1 MLSTKEITKMCK
13 GTKITS
19 RVDLY
24 KTTKSVSKSSQQQK
38 CRGAVLRSAGEQCC
52 EISQPAKFRNPAK
65 FPLCLPSLLNFC
77 SKSPLVR
84 SCIFEFGSGS
94 SCLNQIEDNEV
105 FGLQNYKNSYKM

>member
-1 MLSTKEITKMCK
+1 MLRTKEITKMYK
-13 GTKITS
+13 GTNITS

-24 KTTKSVSKSSQQQK
+24 KTTKSGSRSSQQQE
-38 CRGAVLRSAGEQCC
+38 CREQC
-52 EISQPAKFRNPAK
+52 
-65 FPLCLPSLLNFC
+65 C

>member
-1 MLSTKEITKMCK
+1 MLSTKEITKMYK

-24 KTTKSVSKSSQQQK
+24 KTTKSRSKNSQQQE
-38 CRGAVLRSAGEQCC
+38 CRGAVLRNSHL
-52 EISQPAKFRNPAK
+52 AK
-65 FPLCLPSLLNFC
+65 FPLCLPSLLHFY

-84 SCIFEFGSGS
+84 LCIFEFGSGS

-105 FGLQNYKNSYKM
+105 FGLQNYKNSHKM

>member
-1 MLSTKEITKMCK
+1 MLSTKEITKKSK

-24 KTTKSVSKSSQQQK
+24 KTTKRWIKKQSTTGMQGSSVEKFWN
-38 CRGAVLRSAGEQCC
+38 LRNLQVANFC
-52 EISQPAKFRNPAK
+52 NPAK
-65 FPLCLPSLLNFC
+65 FPLCLPSLLHFC

-94 SCLNQIEDNEV
+94 SCLNRIEDNEV
-105 FGLQNYKNSYKM
+105 FGLQKYKYSYKM